1 MARVGC
7 DTNGFAMTSP
17 QTGLVRA
24 IGRWSLAALAVNSII
39 GSGVF
44 GLPATVAG
52 LLGKGS
58 IVAVLIAGAA
68 MGVIMACF
76 AEVASQFSE
85 AGGPYLYA
93 RAAFG
98 RLMGILVGWMLYL
111 AQTAAPAANAN
122 LFVIY
127 LAEFWPAAKE
137 PWPRFVILT
146 VLVGLLALINARG
159 ARQGTA
165 VSNVFTVAKILPLLM
180 VVSAGAA
187 VTIIHP
193 APWGAAVPMP
203 ASVWMK
209 AMVLLI
215 FAYGG
220 FESALAPMSEAKNPG
235 RDAAFALF
243 AALIACTGIYA
254 MVQWVVVGVL
264 GPGATTDRPLAEVA
278 RITMGNRGAEL
289 VAIGALVSVY
299 GYLGAKMLGMPRVT
313 FALAKGGDLPQ
324 VFAAVSRRFHTPWFS
339 ILFYAAAVWGLA
351 ISGSFAWNVT
361 LSVVARLFYY
371 AVVCAAL
378 IALRRKQPQAAGFRL
393 HVVGVLELHIVARH
407 GLVNGQLLQTVVVV
421 LPELRFDPVP
431 GPALRDGRDP
441 VEGAQLGLERRS
453 RIEPAHG
460 VDAPHEL
467 GRINHL
473 KVGVRGKR
481 HESLVADESG
491 RLLECLPGCCHVGV
505 RRRVLLRDFAR
516 GRFDGR
522 IAVHQRD
529 DGFLLGEGARNGA
542 ANAPRPTHN
551 HLSAKSQIHETTS

>member
-1 MARVGC
+1 
-7 DTNGFAMTSP
+7 MTSP

-39 GSGVF
+39 GSGIF

-52 LLGKGS
+52 LLGKRS
-58 IVAVLIAGAA
+58 VVAVLIAGAA

-98 RLMGILVGWMLYL
+98 RLTGILVGWMLYL

-146 VLVGLLALINARG
+146 LLVGVLALINARG
-159 ARQGTA
+159 ARQGAA

-180 VVSAGAA
+180 VVLAGAA

-193 APWGAAVPMP
+193 APWGAAGPLP

-220 FESALAPMSEAKNPG
+220 FESAMAPMSEAKNPG

-243 AALIACTGIYA
+243 VALIACTVIYA
-254 MVQWVVVGVL
+254 LVQWVVVGVL

-278 RITMGNRGAEL
+278 RVTMGNRGAGL
-289 VAIGALVSVY
+289 VALGALVSVY
-299 GYLGAKMLGMPRVT
+299 GYLSAKLLGMPRVT
-313 FALAKGGDLPQ
+313 FALAKGGDLPE
-324 VFAAVSRRFHTPWFS
+324 VFAAVGPRFHTPWFS

-351 ISGSFAWNVT
+351 MVGSFAWNVT

-371 AVVCAAL
+371 GVVCAAV
-378 IALRRKQPQAAGFRL
+378 IALRRKQPLAAGFRL
-393 HVVGVLELHIVARH
+393 PGGQVLAVLGVGIAAALATQVDLSKSLILAA
-407 GLVNGQLLQTVVVV
+407 TV
-421 LPELRFDPVP
+421 
-431 GPALRDGRDP
+431 
-441 VEGAQLGLERRS
+441 
-453 RIEPAHG
+453 
-460 VDAPHEL
+460 
-467 GRINHL
+467 
-473 KVGVRGKR
+473 
-481 HESLVADESG
+481 
-491 RLLECLPGCCHVGV
+491 
-505 RRRVLLRDFAR
+505 
-516 GRFDGR
+516 
-522 IAVHQRD
+522 
-529 DGFLLGEGARNGA
+529 GA
-542 ANAPRPTHN
+542 ALLNWLWARKERV
-551 HLSAKSQIHETTS
+551 SE

>member
-1 MARVGC
+1 
-7 DTNGFAMTSP
+7 MTSP

-39 GSGVF
+39 GSGIF

-52 LLGKGS
+52 LLGKRS
-58 IVAVLIAGAA
+58 VLAVLIAGAA
-68 MGVIMACF
+68 IGVIMACF

-93 RAAFG
+93 RTAFG
-98 RLMGILVGWMLYL
+98 RLTGILVGWMLYL

-146 VLVGLLALINARG
+146 LLVGLLALINARG

-187 VTIIHP
+187 VTIIHH
-193 APWGAAVPMP
+193 APWGAASPMP

-243 AALIACTGIYA
+243 VALIACTVIYA
-254 MVQWVVVGVL
+254 LVQWVVVGVL

-278 RITMGNRGAEL
+278 RLTMGNRGAAL
-289 VAIGALVSVY
+289 VALGALVSVY
-299 GYLGAKMLGMPRVT
+299 GYLGAKLLGMPRVT

-324 VFAAVSRRFHTPWFS
+324 MFGAVSPRFHTPWFS

-351 ISGSFAWNVT
+351 IAGSFAWNVT

-378 IALRRKQPQAAGFRL
+378 IALRRKQPQTAGFRL
-393 HVVGVLELHIVARH
+393 
-407 GLVNGQLLQTVVVV
+407 
-421 LPELRFDPVP
+421 P
-431 GPALRDGRDP
+431 G
-441 VEGAQLGLERRS
+441 
-453 RIEPAHG
+453 
-460 VDAPHEL
+460 
-467 GRINHL
+467 
-473 KVGVRGKR
+473 
-481 HESLVADESG
+481 G
-491 RLLECLPGCCHVGV
+491 RLLAVVGI
-505 RRRVLLRDFAR
+505 
-516 GRFDGR
+516 G
-522 IAVHQRD
+522 IAVVLATQVD
-529 DGFLLGEGARNGA
+529 LSKSVILAATVGA
-542 ANAPRPTHN
+542 ALLNWIWARRARV
-551 HLSAKSQIHETTS
+551 SD

>member
-1 MARVGC
+1 
-7 DTNGFAMTSP
+7 MTSA
-17 QTGLVRA
+17 QSALVRA

-39 GSGVF
+39 GSGIF

-52 LLGKGS
+52 LLGKRS
-58 IVAVLIAGAA
+58 VIAVLIAGAA

-93 RAAFG
+93 RTAFG
-98 RLMGILVGWMLYL
+98 RLTGIMVGWMLYL

-146 VLVGLLALINARG
+146 LLVGVLALVNVRG

-193 APWGAAVPMP
+193 AIFYRATSAVAPMP
-203 ASVWMK
+203 ASAWMK
-209 AMVLLI
+209 AMVLLF

-220 FESALAPMSEAKNPG
+220 FESALAPMSEAKNPA

-243 AALIACTGIYA
+243 VALIACTVIYA
-254 MVQWVVVGVL
+254 LVQWVVVGVL

-278 RITMGNRGAEL
+278 RITMGYRGAAL

-299 GYLGAKMLGMPRVT
+299 GYLSAKLLGMPRLT
-313 FALAKGGDLPQ
+313 FALAEGGDLPQ
-324 VFAAVSRRFHTPWFS
+324 VFAAVSPRFHTPWFS
-339 ILFYAAAVWGLA
+339 ILFYAVAVWGLA
-351 ISGSFAWNVT
+351 IMGSFAWNVT

-371 AVVCAAL
+371 AVVCAAV
-378 IALRRKQPQAAGFRL
+378 IALRRKQPLAAGFRL
-393 HVVGVLELHIVARH
+393 PGGQVLAVLGVVIAARA
-407 GLVNGQLLQTVVVV
+407 G
-421 LPELRFDPVP
+421 
-431 GPALRDGRDP
+431 
-441 VEGAQLGLERRS
+441 
-453 RIEPAHG
+453 
-460 VDAPHEL
+460 DA
-467 GRINHL
+467 G
-473 KVGVRGKR
+473 
-481 HESLVADESG
+481 
-491 RLLECLPGCCHVGV
+491 
-505 RRRVLLRDFAR
+505 
-516 GRFDGR
+516 
-522 IAVHQRD
+522 
-529 DGFLLGEGARNGA
+529 GFE
-542 ANAPRPTHN
+542 
-551 HLSAKSQIHETTS
+551 

>member
-1 MARVGC
+1 
-7 DTNGFAMTSP
+7 MTSP

-39 GSGVF
+39 GSGIF

-52 LLGKGS
+52 LLGKRS
-58 IVAVLIAGAA
+58 VLAVLIAGAA

-85 AGGPYLYA
+85 SGGPYLYA
-93 RAAFG
+93 RTAFG
-98 RLMGILVGWMLYL
+98 RLTGILVGWMLYL

-146 VLVGLLALINARG
+146 LLVGLLALINARG
-159 ARQGTA
+159 AQQGTA
-165 VSNVFTVAKILPLLM
+165 VSNLFTVAKILPLLM

-193 APWGAAVPMP
+193 VPWGAGVAMP

-220 FESALAPMSEAKNPG
+220 FESALAPMSEAKDPG

-243 AALIACTGIYA
+243 VALVACTAIYA
-254 MVQWVVVGVL
+254 LVQWVVVGVL

-278 RITMGNRGAEL
+278 RMTMGNRGAAL

-299 GYLGAKMLGMPRVT
+299 GYLGAKLLGMPRVT

-324 VFAAVSRRFHTPWFS
+324 VFAAVSPRFHTPWFS
-339 ILFYAAAVWGLA
+339 ILFYAVAVWGLA
-351 ISGSFAWNVT
+351 IAGSFAWNVT

-378 IALRRKQPQAAGFRL
+378 IALRRKQPQTAGLRL
-393 HVVGVLELHIVARH
+393 PG
-407 GLVNGQLLQTVVVV
+407 
-421 LPELRFDPVP
+421 
-431 GPALRDGRDP
+431 GPALAVLGIGIAVALSTQVDLSKS
-441 VEGAQLGLERRS
+441 VILAATVGA
-453 RIEPAHG
+453 A
-460 VDAPHEL
+460 
-467 GRINHL
+467 
-473 KVGVRGKR
+473 
-481 HESLVADESG
+481 
-491 RLLECLPGCCHVGV
+491 LLNWLWA
-505 RRRVLLRDFAR
+505 RRVRVS
-516 GRFDGR
+516 G
-522 IAVHQRD
+522 
-529 DGFLLGEGARNGA
+529 
-542 ANAPRPTHN
+542 
-551 HLSAKSQIHETTS
+551 

>member
-93 RAAFG
+93 RTAFG
-98 RLMGILVGWMLYL
+98 RLTGILVGWMLYL
-111 AQTAAPAANAN
+111 SQTAAPAANAN

-146 VLVGLLALINARG
+146 LLVGLLALINIRG

-187 VTIIHP
+187 LTIIHP
-193 APWGAAVPMP
+193 APWGAAGPAP

-220 FESALAPMSEAKNPG
+220 FESALAPMSEAKNPA
-235 RDAAFALF
+235 RDAGFALF
-243 AALIACTGIYA
+243 VALIACTVIYA
-254 MVQWVVVGVL
+254 LVQWVVVGVL

-278 RITMGNRGAEL
+278 RITMGNRGAAL
-289 VAIGALVSVY
+289 VAVGGLVSVS
-299 GYLGAKMLGMPRVT
+299 G
-313 FALAKGGDLPQ
+313 
-324 VFAAVSRRFHTPWFS
+324 VS
-339 ILFYAAAVWGLA
+339 
-351 ISGSFAWNVT
+351 
-361 LSVVARLFYY
+361 
-371 AVVCAAL
+371 
-378 IALRRKQPQAAGFRL
+378 
-393 HVVGVLELHIVARH
+393 
-407 GLVNGQLLQTVVVV
+407 
-421 LPELRFDPVP
+421 
-431 GPALRDGRDP
+431 
-441 VEGAQLGLERRS
+441 
-453 RIEPAHG
+453 
-460 VDAPHEL
+460 
-467 GRINHL
+467 
-473 KVGVRGKR
+473 
-481 HESLVADESG
+481 
-491 RLLECLPGCCHVGV
+491 
-505 RRRVLLRDFAR
+505 
-516 GRFDGR
+516 
-522 IAVHQRD
+522 
-529 DGFLLGEGARNGA
+529 
-542 ANAPRPTHN
+542 
-551 HLSAKSQIHETTS
+551 

>member
-1 MARVGC
+1 
-7 DTNGFAMTSP
+7 MTSP

-39 GSGVF
+39 GSGIF

-52 LLGKGS
+52 LLGKRS
-58 IVAVLIAGAA
+58 VLAVLIAGAA

-98 RLMGILVGWMLYL
+98 RLTGILVGWMLYL

-146 VLVGLLALINARG
+146 LLVGLLALINARG

-165 VSNVFTVAKILPLLM
+165 VSNVFTVAKVLPLLM
-180 VVSAGAA
+180 VVLAGAA

-193 APWGAAVPMP
+193 APWGAGVPMP

-235 RDAAFALF
+235 RDAGFALF
-243 AALIACTGIYA
+243 VALIACTVIYA
-254 MVQWVVVGVL
+254 LVQWVVVGVL

-278 RITMGNRGAEL
+278 RITMGNRGAVL

-299 GYLGAKMLGMPRVT
+299 GYLGAKLLGMPRVT
-313 FALAKGGDLPQ
+313 FALARGGDLPQ
-324 VFAAVSRRFHTPWFS
+324 VFAAVSPRFHTPWFS
-339 ILFYAAAVWGLA
+339 ILFYAAAVWGFA
-351 ISGSFAWNVT
+351 IAGSFAWNVT

-393 HVVGVLELHIVARH
+393 PGGPVLAVLGIGIAVALGTQVDLSKSVILAATVGAA
-407 GLVNGQLLQTVVVV
+407 LLNWIW
-421 LPELRFDPVP
+421 
-431 GPALRDGRDP
+431 A
-441 VEGAQLGLERRS
+441 
-453 RIEPAHG
+453 
-460 VDAPHEL
+460 
-467 GRINHL
+467 
-473 KVGVRGKR
+473 
-481 HESLVADESG
+481 
-491 RLLECLPGCCHVGV
+491 
-505 RRRVLLRDFAR
+505 RRVR
-516 GRFDGR
+516 
-522 IAVHQRD
+522 VS
-529 DGFLLGEGARNGA
+529 E
-542 ANAPRPTHN
+542 
-551 HLSAKSQIHETTS
+551 